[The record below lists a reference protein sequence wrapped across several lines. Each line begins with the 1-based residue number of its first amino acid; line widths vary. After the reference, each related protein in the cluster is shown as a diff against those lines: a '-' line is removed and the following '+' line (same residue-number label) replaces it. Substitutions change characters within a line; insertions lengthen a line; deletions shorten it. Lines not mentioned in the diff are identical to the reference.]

1 MGLDLT
7 GLETTT
13 SASLSA
19 ALTYLLSHKA
29 EFETSKVEVAQS
41 TTLQTDN
48 GSEYTSRAFRSFLAG
63 RGITHRLSIPYT
75 PEQNGLSEQAI
86 RTVEEKV
93 ATLLTEA
100 DFSKKYRAEV
110 FFFSFFALFII
121 ENLPYSA
128 LASTAASRAS
138 KFRPADKCG
147 TNRMLWL
154 RNISFASRDY
164 VPQMRDANDDEE
176 HVQAKFQFFSPD
188 NVPAGAAIALIN
200 AVEPS
205 DIDDTQFEIL
215 SVPQTTLVTK
225 KIYSA
230 QWEEGMKEEWTGYQ
244 QQDVVLGT
252 THWHHTACNDPK
264 AKTAQLKSMLVVQGV
279 NAQVAT
285 AGDTVFVKQPRGFE
299 VPGHE
304 DYVYELKRAAYGL
317 LQLGR
322 AFHLK
327 VKDKLDQLDFVSLS
341 DGVALY
347 IGRRGGDYVVL
358 VIYVDDGLIA
368 GKKAL
373 VEDVVGELQE
383 DFDVTFGGPV
393 DGKSFLGH
401 DMKHDPQTGSVR
413 VSIKSQIEKALKMHG
428 FKNLKPLHMPIQP
441 GIVYVKWDGEAIKPS
456 EYLSAVG
463 SLLFIAITRV
473 DIQSLSAS

>member
-230 QWEEGMKEEWTGYQ
+230 
-244 QQDVVLGT
+244 
-252 THWHHTACNDPK
+252 H
-264 AKTAQLKSMLVVQGV
+264 
-279 NAQVAT
+279 AQVAT